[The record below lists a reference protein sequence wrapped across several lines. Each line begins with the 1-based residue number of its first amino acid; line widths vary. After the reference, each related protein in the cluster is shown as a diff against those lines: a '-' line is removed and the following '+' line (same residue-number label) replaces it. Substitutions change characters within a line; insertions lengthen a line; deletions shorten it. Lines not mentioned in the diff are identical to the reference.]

1 MKYLPFYLFTI
12 GGAAIMISMV
22 SIVLPVFGV
31 LTISQSVNA
40 MLVIGVTGIIF
51 LAASL
56 IADHF
61 SEEK

>member
-1 MKYLPFYLFTI
+1 
-12 GGAAIMISMV
+12 MV
-22 SIVLPVFGV
+22 SIVLPAFGA